1 MEKMVEEV
9 LRHKPENL
17 VKKKII
23 LAWIHDSISLKW
35 LIEWD
40 QELRGKSKVA

>member
-1 MEKMVEEV
+1 MEKMVEEI

-17 VKKKII
+17 VKKII

-40 QELRGKSKVA
+40 KELRKKSKVA